1 MENAVDS
8 LKIAFGVLIF
18 TVALSISISTFS
30 NARRAIDGITTIKDK
45 TQEYVYLEPSTNSN
59 RDVGIET
66 IIPALYKAYSENY
79 RVEFWV
85 KDSAGT
91 EKKLILYSRRNV
103 EARENWEE
111 VNYID
116 LIDENFGSESLAIDH
131 LNALLTNGHTKFYI
145 NASKSYG
152 VKDISAY
159 KRYNSTNTI
168 LLYDEEIG
176 SKSGDIA
183 IGSEGLYEFLKDKKF
198 EERLG
203 EYYQED
209 KSEQEN
215 KKNNSNNNSNN
226 QENETEILEIN
237 KTKKRIITYVW
248 KNY

>member
-45 TQEYVYLEPSTNSN
+45 TQEYVYSEPSTTSN

-66 IIPALYKAYSENY
+66 IIPALYKAYLENY

-85 KDSAGT
+85 KDSAGA

-145 NASKSYG
+145 NSSKSYG

-159 KRYNSTNTI
+159 TI

-209 KSEQEN
+209 KSEG
-215 KKNNSNNNSNN
+215 KVSD
-226 QENETEILEIN
+226 TLEIN

>member
-1 MENAVDS
+1 M
-8 LKIAFGVLIF
+8 
-18 TVALSISISTFS
+18 
-30 NARRAIDGITTIKDK
+30 
-45 TQEYVYLEPSTNSN
+45 
-59 RDVGIET
+59 
-66 IIPALYKAYSENY
+66 
-79 RVEFWV
+79 
-85 KDSAGT
+85 
-91 EKKLILYSRRNV
+91 
-103 EARENWEE
+103 
-111 VNYID
+111 
-116 LIDENFGSESLAIDH
+116 
-131 LNALLTNGHTKFYI
+131 NALLTNGHTKFYI
-145 NASKSYG
+145 NSSKSYG

-209 KSEQEN
+209 KSEG
-215 KKNNSNNNSNN
+215 KVSD
-226 QENETEILEIN
+226 TLEIN

>member
-45 TQEYVYLEPSTNSN
+45 TQEYVYLEPSTTSN

-103 EARENWEE
+103 EAREKNWEE

-145 NASKSYG
+145 NASKAYG

-176 SKSGDIA
+176 SKSGDFA

-209 KSEQEN
+209 KSEG
-215 KKNNSNNNSNN
+215 KVSD
-226 QENETEILEIN
+226 TLEIN

>member
-45 TQEYVYLEPSTNSN
+45 TQEYVYLEPSTTSN

-103 EARENWEE
+103 EARENYWEE

-145 NASKSYG
+145 NASKAYG

-209 KSEQEN
+209 KSEG
-215 KKNNSNNNSNN
+215 KVSD
-226 QENETEILEIN
+226 TLEIN

>member
-45 TQEYVYLEPSTNSN
+45 TQEYVYLEPSTTSN

-103 EARENWEE
+103 EAREKNWEE

-145 NASKSYG
+145 NASKAYG

-209 KSEQEN
+209 KSEG
-215 KKNNSNNNSNN
+215 KVSD
-226 QENETEILEIN
+226 TLEIN

>member
-45 TQEYVYLEPSTNSN
+45 TQEYVYLEPSTTSN

-145 NASKSYG
+145 NALKAYG
-152 VKDISAY
+152 FKDISAY

-209 KSEQEN
+209 KSEG
-215 KKNNSNNNSNN
+215 KVSD
-226 QENETEILEIN
+226 TLEIN

>member
-8 LKIAFGVLIF
+8 LKIAFGVLFF

-45 TQEYVYLEPSTNSN
+45 TQEYVYLEPSTTSN

-103 EARENWEE
+103 EARENWEWEE

-145 NASKSYG
+145 NASKAYG

-176 SKSGDIA
+176 SKSGNIA

-209 KSEQEN
+209 KSEG
-215 KKNNSNNNSNN
+215 KVSD
-226 QENETEILEIN
+226 TLEIN